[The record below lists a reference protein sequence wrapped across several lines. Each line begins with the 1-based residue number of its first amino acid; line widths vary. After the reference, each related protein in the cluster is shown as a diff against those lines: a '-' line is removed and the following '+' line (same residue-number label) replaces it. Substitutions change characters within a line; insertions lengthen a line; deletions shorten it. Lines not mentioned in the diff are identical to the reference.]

1 MRAFFYVSFFRNS
14 LEEVGYKIYEVG
26 VFINLICFLITG
38 TIPYFNLKICIFIKL
53 KRTNNI
59 TNMNHHFIRRSS
71 LSLVE
76 DFDCFALYGYIKFFI
91 LTK

>member
-1 MRAFFYVSFFRNS
+1 M
-14 LEEVGYKIYEVG
+14 GYKIFEVG
-26 VFINLICFLITG
+26 VFINLISFLITG
-38 TIPYFNLKICIFIKL
+38 SIPYFNLKIRIFIKL

-59 TNMNHHFIRRSS
+59 TDMNHHFPRRSP

-76 DFDCFALYGYIKFFI
+76 DFDCFTLHGYIKIFI